1 MAALPVEFHSITDDV
16 SSWPPEI
23 SGILRAL
30 DAPLPSWCTTGP
42 YNVISPPSPDKH
54 EERTPRLADVFNLA
68 LSTVSD
74 IRSLIHLY
82 GPTRSALPFVST
94 LIQGLAYTCRKE
106 AVILKDVS
114 FVRPRNTTPERGVD
128 GIATL
133 LACHTVDGIKKEHL
147 SPASQLATKSSV
159 PSAHPMSIDDDERS
173 SASSIE
179 SEHSTSSGSP
189 SIESDSSSNS
199 SASPS
204 HSCSV
209 SSIDVPTEAHIL
221 PGRGRHLCAV
231 LPFLCVADMDNIA
244 DLMASVAC
252 QRFVWEITEPVV
264 GFGLSE
270 TGVVAKLFI
279 SWTDLITHVVHIA
292 CADDPNP
299 GQDRGLGTFDFTD
312 PTAALS
318 CSQFVLN
325 LANHFAII
333 FDAKVASENNRLD
346 WRSDNTQQG
355 SDFGSCRD
363 RVERWVRDVGIAR
376 KSVSLPPTPPSSPQT
391 TSFLVPYEAIEAM
404 STKQSSA
411 TDGSKRN
418 KGTAEKAKRR
428 SGPRSATSIDS
439 SNKAK
444 SCSSLA
450 TVPVARLDATEPH
463 ILTWLFDRRAS
474 RIGRISFPATTKK
487 PEQIEINEKIGM
499 YDAMCGFLGIPWN
512 ENQPP
517 PVDMAVTVARDV
529 LVKQVV
535 DQQAG
540 SNETP
545 ATLSP
550 EHQQIICGRLSA
562 LLFATL
568 GAYTLSA
575 RSRTVTLYEAEFRHD
590 WDALLYYFYHGR
602 QTGIS
607 PSVFFEH
614 TIHLA
619 RNTLADCK
627 MPDFS
632 ELCRSQLQANYDHCS
647 DAVPASLMDPPA
659 TEQASAASTQAQTEL
674 TTMFPIVDNLKPIV
688 ETRSAKEPKA
698 GKVDA
703 LLFISIE
710 DAYGLKNEEIIRYN
724 KKVSGKHSV
733 LVPSDKLAPD
743 AAPSGSKSASS
754 RVKSAPSGSKSA
766 PSSKLPPSEH
776 GGPSPGGPDLAIL
789 QNPFYANKASVK
801 PLETLTLSPSDV
813 EIPSFDGLL
822 LLPHATAE
830 YKKADADEGKPL
842 NQGRMYLVSVV
853 SFYSTL
859 GIDDYPFYCLVTSGK
874 LGAVLMAWKSSK
886 QDKIYVMERNVVK
899 FDISLPIQAFQFA
912 TFLLRLH
919 DDSLRL
925 AQRVTENL
933 KALGETDG
941 HEFRKRIEDWKKISQ
956 TPPSSSVSALPSIGE
971 LSQAEPSP

>member
-30 DAPLPSWCTTGP
+30 DAPLPSWCATGP
-42 YNVISPPSPDKH
+42 YNGISPPFPDKY
-54 EERTPRLADVFNLA
+54 EERTPRLADIFNLA

-94 LIQGLAYTCRKE
+94 LLQGLVYTCRRE

-133 LACHTVDGIKKEHL
+133 LACHTVDGIKKEHP

-363 RVERWVRDVGIAR
+363 RVERWVRDVGMYGTATR
-376 KSVSLPPTPPSSPQT
+376 SVTSRESFKSVKSR
-391 TSFLVPYEAIEAM
+391 
-404 STKQSSA
+404 
-411 TDGSKRN
+411 D
-418 KGTAEKAKRR
+418 
-428 SGPRSATSIDS
+428 
-439 SNKAK
+439 
-444 SCSSLA
+444 SCSAYLDLTPRLNCDAKTCLHSLA
-450 TVPVARLDATEPH
+450 KVAATGLDATKPH
-463 ILTWLFDRRAS
+463 ILTWMFDRHAY
-474 RIGRISFPATTKK
+474 RIGRISFPENTDK
-487 PEQIEINEKIGM
+487 PDQIEINEKIIE
-499 YDAMCGFLGIPWN
+499 YDAMCGFHGIPWN
-512 ENQPP
+512 ERP
-517 PVDMAVTVARDV
+517 PVDAAVTHARDI

-535 DQQAG
+535 EQQAG
-540 SNETP
+540 QP
-545 ATLSP
+545 AEAQPTLST
-550 EHQQIICGRLSA
+550 EHQRIMCGRLSA

-568 GAYTLSA
+568 GAYTLAAKSQA
-575 RSRTVTLYEAEFRHD
+575 LTLYEAEFRHD
-590 WDALLYYFYHGR
+590 WDALLYQFYHGSE
-602 QTGIS
+602 TGIS
-607 PSVFFEH
+607 PSTPLIFSNSLEH

-619 RNTLADCK
+619 RNALADQDVKQISALCK
-627 MPDFS
+627 
-632 ELCRSQLQANYDHCS
+632 EQLQANSTQCVT
-647 DAVPASLMDPPA
+647 AFQASLYNPSVSK
-659 TEQASAASTQAQTEL
+659 QALAASNQANEQLQTVSVL
-674 TTMFPIVDNLKPIV
+674 GDRLKSIV
-688 ETRSAKEPKA
+688 EMRSSKEPND

-703 LLFISIE
+703 VLFFQIGDSH
-710 DAYGLKNEEIIRYN
+710 DLKNEEILRYN
-724 KKVSGKHSV
+724 KKVSSKPPA
-733 LVPSDKLAPD
+733 LLPPYKLTPEP
-743 AAPSGSKSASS
+743 APSGSKSASS
-754 RVKSAPSGSKSA
+754 VKV
-766 PSSKLPPSEH
+766 PPSESTPTPSEPEAAS
-776 GGPSPGGPDLAIL
+776 GPGVPDPATIILQDPIL
-789 QNPFYANKASVK
+789 QNPFHVNALTVK
-801 PLETLTLSPSDV
+801 PLALSPSEV
-813 EIPSFDGLL
+813 EIKSFEGLL

-830 YKKADADEGKPL
+830 YKKADKDEGKPL
-842 NQGRMYLVSVV
+842 NQGRMYLVSIA

-899 FDISLPIQAFQFA
+899 FDISSPIEAFQFA

-925 AQRVTENL
+925 AQRVTEKL
-933 KALGETDG
+933 EALGEEDG
-941 HEFRKRIEDWKKISQ
+941 EVFRQRIKEWKKASQ
-956 TPPSSSVSALPSIGE
+956 TPPSVSVPALPSIE
-971 LSQAEPSP
+971 ESSQAEPSPELD